1 MTIKNDLLII
11 KQGFNMDGYNL
22 KELYQDDKIG
32 LKTDF
37 NLFVDGLSRDNIIS
51 QKTAQNVYLSK
62 NKRNEILI
70 NCLSYSMK
78 ID

>member
-11 KQGFNMDGYNL
+11 KQNFNINRYSL
-22 KELYQDDKIG
+22 KEFYADDEIK
-32 LKTDF
+32 LKTEF
-37 NLFVDGLSRDNIIS
+37 NLFVDSLSRCNIIS

-62 NKRNEILI
+62 NKRNEVVI
-70 NCLSYSMK
+70 NCLSYTMR

>member
-11 KQGFNMDGYNL
+11 KQNFNINRYSL
-22 KELYQDDKIG
+22 KKLYTNDEIK
-32 LKTDF
+32 LKTEF
-37 NLFVDGLSRDNIIS
+37 NLFVDSLNRDNIIS

-62 NKRNEILI
+62 NKRDEILI
-70 NCLSYSMK
+70 NCLLYSMK